1 MSRFDKYT
9 DILYKGRYD
18 HPIRITFLNG
28 YQMVLTGEGGN
39 SHLIL
44 RNETGDVDLW
54 VDTHCAQ
61 GTAFIH
67 SIRIEREPGARFMKY
82 IMELLLKYSSD
93 IKPSIHWYWMSFD
106 RLDSFFETVYTDM
119 KEDRISRF

>member
-1 MSRFDKYT
+1 MYE
-9 DILYKGRYD
+9 GQYD
-18 HPIRITFLNG
+18 NPIRITLNG

-44 RNETGDVDLW
+44 RNETGEVDLW

-67 SIRIEREPGARFMKY
+67 SIRIEREPGARFIRHILILLAKY
-82 IMELLLKYSSD
+82 ASAVKFNLS
-93 IKPSIHWYWMSFD
+93 WYDMNYTQ
-106 RLDSFFETVYTDM
+106 LNEFFQNIYDDM
-119 KEDRISRF
+119 KLDRISKF